1 MAALC
6 SNLPRGFR
14 FSPTDEE
21 LINYYLRPKITGN
34 DENFDFIPE
43 LHFFK
48 SEPWDLPD
56 LSGIQTNDL
65 EWCVFSPQ
73 DRKHSNG
80 NRLNRATRA
89 GYWKVTGKDQK
100 IWSRGGGR
108 EIGIKKILVFYKG
121 RTPNGKKT
129 EWVMHEYHATL
140 KELDCT
146 DPDGDQKIFVLCRL
160 FKRTNNGGNGRKRK
174 HSTEAGPAKS
184 KRRAAS
190 ESSALEMQAE
200 DHPTTNES
208 PHSENSDVMT
218 YDTIASVECGDTN
231 SPAENPVV
239 EMAQV
244 IADEVDLQPES
255 NLSTLLTSL
264 FDTAAVSSPN
274 TAKYSPDEAESD
286 LTQALES
293 PASVQA
299 EEYPA
304 IYGTT
309 SDIRAHVECGDNNFD
324 GYSAENHM
332 TDEEE
337 LNRLFDM
344 LQDPPDCTLSLP
356 NTPTFSSPST
366 AKSSFEKA
374 ESEPALAS
382 VSPALGEAAGNH
394 LTGCYSDGMTSNP
407 VAPTNNSQGA
417 EATAGNQ
424 VGDSNLCCAPPELP
438 VADIDWDSPFF
449 SPSHSQMQIE
459 LDAICM
465 SDLVAEQPNYAVPS
479 QYGTNDAATYNSELW
494 GPMPNN
500 PDESLGN
507 DPSSQKKLA
516 FGCETMKNME
526 SVMDDVSR
534 SAVNAKM
541 LNALKFDP
549 PVQHSMWS
557 DEINIKAHLGC

>member
-1 MAALC
+1 MAEWY
-6 SNLPRGFR
+6 SNLPRGIR

-21 LINYYLRPKITGN
+21 LIDYLRPKITGN
-34 DENFDFIPE
+34 DENFDFITQ

-48 SEPWDLPD
+48 WEPWDLPD
-56 LSGIQTNDL
+56 LSGIQTKDL
-65 EWCVFSPQ
+65 EWCFFSPQ

-89 GYWKVTGKDQK
+89 GYWKVTGKDQE
-100 IWSRGGGR
+100 IWSGERL
-108 EIGIKKILVFYKG
+108 IGIKKILVFYAG
-121 RTPNGKKT
+121 RTPNGEKT
-129 EWVMHEYHATL
+129 EWVMHEYHAIM
-140 KELDCT
+140 KGLDGT

-190 ESSALEMQAE
+190 ESSALEVQAE

-231 SPAENPVV
+231 SSAENPVV

-264 FDTAAVSSPN
+264 SDTAAVSSPN
-274 TAKYSPDEAESD
+274 KAKYSPDEAESD
-286 LTQALES
+286 LTQALVS
-293 PASVQA
+293 PALVQA

-304 IYGTT
+304 IFGTT
-309 SDIRAHVECGDNNFD
+309 SDIRAPVECGDNNFD
-324 GYSAENHM
+324 AYSEENHM

-337 LNRLFDM
+337 LNMLLDM
-344 LQDPPDCTLSLP
+344 LLDPPDCTLSLP
-356 NTPTFSSPST
+356 NTPTCSSPPT

-382 VSPALGEAAGNH
+382 VYPALGEEAGNH
-394 LTGCYSDGMTSNP
+394 LTGCYSDGMTCNT

-424 VGDSNLCCAPPELP
+424 VGDSNMCCAPPEQP
-438 VADIDWDSPFF
+438 VADIKYWNSPFF
-449 SPSHSQMQIE
+449 SPSHSQMQIV

-465 SDLVAEQPNYAVPS
+465 SDLVADEPNYPVPW
-479 QYGTNDAATYNSELW
+479 QYGTNDPATYNSELW

-500 PDESLGN
+500 PDESL
-507 DPSSQKKLA
+507 
-516 FGCETMKNME
+516 
-526 SVMDDVSR
+526 
-534 SAVNAKM
+534 
-541 LNALKFDP
+541 
-549 PVQHSMWS
+549 HSP
-557 DEINIKAHLGC
+557 IHLPFQY